1 MSIFQVTCIVGIAIT
16 TTITL
21 VIFLMHNEDEE
32 GLSNLIAGITLSV
45 LMGVAILF
53 MFMGATKLIVWR

>member
-1 MSIFQVTCIVGIAIT
+1 MSIFQVICIVGIAIT

-21 VIFLMHNEDEE
+21 VVFLMSDEDEE